1 MATID
6 SGSTRGRKQVDHEI
20 PLVPFVDLLLCCLM
34 FLLVTAVWAQLGS
47 LGASAPGGQDGP
59 SAIERPA
66 LVLTLSNEGLVVA
79 STLGDEAWVAVG
91 ENGLDID
98 GLTRTLARHRVEDG
112 GAVPVRLMPDDDV
125 DTELLVAT
133 MDTLRGAGFGD
144 IGFPGA
150 GE

>member
-6 SGSTRGRKQVDHEI
+6 SGSTHGRKKVDHEI

-47 LGASAPGGQDGP
+47 LGASTPGGQDGP
-59 SAIERPA
+59 SATERPA
-66 LVLTLSNEGLVVA
+66 LVLTLSNDGLVVA
-79 STLGDEAWVAVG
+79 STLGDEALVAVG
-91 ENGLDID
+91 ENGLDVD
-98 GLTRTLARHRVEDG
+98 GLTRTLARHRVEEG
-112 GAVPVRLMPDDDV
+112 GAVLVRLMPDDDV

-150 GE
+150 GG